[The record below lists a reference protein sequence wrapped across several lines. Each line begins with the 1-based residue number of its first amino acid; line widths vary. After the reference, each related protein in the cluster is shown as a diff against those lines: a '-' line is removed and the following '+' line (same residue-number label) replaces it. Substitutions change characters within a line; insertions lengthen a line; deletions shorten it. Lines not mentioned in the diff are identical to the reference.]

1 MLERFLKYVYIIMIC
16 FLVGEECSKFIFHLD
31 LETIPMNI
39 LRMAVYLT
47 LLCFLIDKS
56 NITVYSIIN
65 DDDEIE
71 GTFTT
76 LEDAIESL
84 NLLNA
89 YFPFP
94 ERKIITHTLF
104 NNNDWINCVDDN
116 TYKSKIVYKQDEK
129 EHE

>member
-1 MLERFLKYVYIIMIC
+1 MYNFTKIQDLIEQERKRQVNEICLIASENYTSKAVMEAVGSVLTNKYSEGYPNKRYYGGCKYVDMI
-16 FLVGEECSKFIFHLD
+16 EQ
-31 LETIPMNI
+31 
-39 LRMAVYLT
+39 Y
-47 LLCFLIDKS
+47 
-56 NITVYSIIN
+56 
-65 DDDEIE
+65 
-71 GTFTT
+71 
-76 LEDAIESL
+76 AIESL

-104 NNNDWINCVDDN
+104 NNNDWVNCVDDN